1 MWGVRTLH
9 TLPIHMLTS
18 QTFLMYVLLPV
29 TLSKVLFEILRMS
42 VHLCMEAILGSN
54 ELCTTFA
61 EYLSYFTSG
70 YRN

>member
-29 TLSKVLFEILRMS
+29 TLSKVLFETPRMS
-42 VHLCMEAILGSN
+42 VHLCMEAILGSY
-54 ELCTTFA
+54 ELQSHFISHQVTDID
-61 EYLSYFTSG
+61 
-70 YRN
+70 

>member
-29 TLSKVLFEILRMS
+29 TLSRILFEVPRMS
-42 VHLCMEAILGSN
+42 VLLSMEAILGSYK
-54 ELCTTFA
+54 LR
-61 EYLSYFTSG
+61 LHLRGIHGISG
-70 YRN
+70 H